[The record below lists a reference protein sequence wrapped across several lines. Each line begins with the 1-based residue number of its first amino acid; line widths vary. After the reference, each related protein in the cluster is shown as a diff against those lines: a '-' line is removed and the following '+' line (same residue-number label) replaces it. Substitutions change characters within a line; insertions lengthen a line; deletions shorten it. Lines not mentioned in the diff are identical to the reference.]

1 MTGIIRQPAPILNFK
16 FSAERVKLLRSQGV
30 DSSIFQMLRR
40 PFSLDDALESITP
53 HVPKWLPED
62 FIIPKTSV
70 RRQIEACYKM
80 MKNPM
85 YGSPIICIGSM
96 VTDERAKF
104 LAMTFMDIAIS
115 QMKQGAQKGKR
126 MPKWHRILGS
136 FGDELRDTKEPQ
148 NYGML
153 VITNVAP
160 DSTAVKL
167 EKLRDILEI
176 YENVPRIVV
185 VNGSDPVSFFAEKV
199 RMPLASAF
207 FLNNKGRHNSS
218 NSLLE
223 I

>member
-1 MTGIIRQPAPILNFK
+1 MHPTVLQSAPVLNFK
-16 FSAERVKLLRSQGV
+16 FSSERIKLLRTQGV
-30 DSSIFQMLRR
+30 DSSVFQTLRR
-40 PFSLDDALESITP
+40 PFLLDDALESITP
-53 HVPKWLPED
+53 HIPKWLPED
-62 FIIPKTSV
+62 FSIPKTSV
-70 RRQIEACYKM
+70 RRQIQACYKM
-80 MKNPM
+80 MANPM

-126 MPKWHRILGS
+126 LPLWHRILGNYQ
-136 FGDELRDTKEPQ
+136 DTLRDAKEPLR
-148 NYGML
+148 YGML
-153 VITNVAP
+153 VLTNVAP
-160 DSTAVKL
+160 DSTQVKL

-199 RMPLASAF
+199 RLPLERAF
-207 FLNNKGRHNSS
+207 FLNNKGRYQS
-218 NSLLE
+218 NGLLD